1 MPIILQG
8 GLEKKVTLFHPIQ
21 YEKSEKENKMKK
33 ALPLFSILMV
43 LAFVLSACGGGAAP
57 AAAEKPEKM
66 TVWIQW
72 GDNPAQL
79 QELFNKFG
87 DANGVKVEVTAPLEI
102 DKITT
107 ALNSSNPPDML
118 ILSGVDNVK
127 SYNAQGFVTPLN
139 DIIKNSNIDLTD
151 FYEAPLRECQMG
163 DNYLCLPWGHDM
175 YALFWNKDMF
185 KAAGLDPEKPPKT
198 LDELVAMSKQLTK
211 VDADGKITQAGFIP
225 DFSWSHIDLYDQR
238 FNGDWYNADG
248 TELTVNSDAVV
259 NAMKWEQQFYCDGI
273 TPQQLLDF
281 VATGGDYMASEQLFY
296 AGKTAFQVDGEWQ
309 VGPNFIPQLAPSLN
323 YGITA
328 FPVNSQNTDKEGSGV
343 AQGTVALIPAKA
355 ANKEWSGK
363 LLNWMVSPDIVAEE
377 FSFNTNLP
385 TSKKAAQDPRFA
397 AIKGFDTFIDIMAK
411 PASKEVITSPIHM
424 ELVTDMGTV
433 EEKVVHECADPKPL
447 LDELQAKYAPL
458 LAESLKK

>member
-1 MPIILQG
+1 LSG
-8 GLEKKVTLFHPIQ
+8 WKKIKKQ
-21 YEKSEKENKMKK
+21 KESSMKK
-33 ALPLFSILMV
+33 LFPLFSIVIIAATL
-43 LAFVLSACGGGAAP
+43 LAACGGGAAP

-87 DANGVKVEVTAPLEI
+87 EANGIKVEVTAPVDDI
-102 DKITT
+102 TKITT

-127 SYNAQGFVTPLN
+127 TYNAQGFVTPLN
-139 DIIKNSNIDLTD
+139 DVIKGSNIDLTD
-151 FYEAPLRECQMG
+151 FYAAPLKGCESNG
-163 DNYLCLPWGHDM
+163 DYLCLPWGHDI

-198 LDELVAMSKQLTK
+198 LEELAAMSKQLTK

-225 DFSWSHIDLYDQR
+225 DFSWSHSDLYDQR
-238 FNGDWYNADG
+238 FGGAWYNEDG
-248 TELTVNSDAVV
+248 TQLTVNSDAVV

-273 TPQQLLDF
+273 KPQQLLDL
-281 VATGGDYMASEQLFY
+281 VATGGDYMSAEQLFY

-328 FPVNSQNTDKEGSGV
+328 FPVDKNNPGMEGSGV
-343 AQGTVALIPAKA
+343 VNGTVAMIPSKA

-363 LLNWMVSPDIVAEE
+363 LLAWMTSPDIVAEE
-377 FSFNTNLP
+377 FSFNANLP
-385 TSKKAAQDPRFA
+385 TSKKAAEDPRFA
-397 AIKGFDTFIDIMAK
+397 AIKGFDTFIDIMAN
-411 PASKEVITSPIHM
+411 PASQNWITSPIQQ
-424 ELVTDMGTV
+424 ELTTDEGAV
-433 EEKVVHECADPKPL
+433 EEKVLRECADPKPL

-458 LAESLKK
+458 LADSLKK